1 MSKGLKR
8 QQANGVDKNPPALT
22 PNVLGAVP
30 SALKLKPAAQYLGG
44 LSVPTMH
51 RLIHRGL
58 LRPNRALRHLL
69 FSREERDRFL
79 REGMSK

>member
-1 MSKGLKR
+1 MSKTRR
-8 QQANGVDKNPPALT
+8 QQANGADKNPPAT
-22 PNVLGAVP
+22 VP
-30 SALKLKPAAQYLGG
+30 AQTVGALKLKPAAQYLGG

-69 FSREERDRFL
+69 FSRQELDRFL
-79 REGMSK
+79 REGMQ